1 VSIRTVKRN
10 VGPTKVDLTTEVE
23 AEIDDRVSARAASS
37 FETNLEQRLVISGT
51 TGSIATE
58 SGEAFT
64 TWREPS
70 SLRVNGRVEH
80 FAPIDAFVAM
90 TEAVSDHIDGGTGW
104 VLPLEESLRVAEILD
119 QIAAHGT

>member
-1 VSIRTVKRN
+1 VSVY
-10 VGPTKVDLTTEVE
+10 
-23 AEIDDRVSARAASS
+23 AASS
-37 FETNLEQRLVISGT
+37 FETNLAQRLVVTGT
-51 TGSIATE
+51 NGTIATE

-70 SLRVNGRVEH
+70 SLRVNGRVEN

-90 TEAVSDHIDGGTGW
+90 TEAVSHHIDGESGW